1 MFLLKKI
8 VPFIYI
14 DNNFLLPFWHNVKHL
29 LLFIIIIIIIIIV
42 VREYYTECMNLEI
55 FLVLDCMSFTNAN
68 FIKNSG

>member
-8 VPFIYI
+8 GPFIFI

-29 LLFIIIIIIIIIV
+29 FIIIIIIIIIIV